1 MTERFNGQGING
13 IGYNYAEQ
21 VSRFR
26 LMDDVFM
33 TAYFNGNIPCTEH
46 VLRIILN
53 KPGLA
58 VTSVQVQRVLKN
70 LQGRSLILDIHSVDE
85 DGSEYDIEIQRGD
98 EGACPQ
104 RARYLSALLDSSV
117 AYPIGKYCEKLRENY
132 VIFITENDVLGYN
145 QPIYLIERHILGPD
159 GRPLG
164 SFNDGAHIVFVN
176 GARRHDQTELGR
188 LMHDFFCT
196 RAADMYSPL
205 LAERMR
211 QLKET
216 KEGERIMTSVVDE
229 IRDLQKYEI
238 AMKMLDDVDEGTLP
252 LANVARYTG
261 LPLNVIND
269 LAAQRAAAH

>member
-1 MTERFNGQGING
+1 M
-13 IGYNYAEQ
+13 
-21 VSRFR
+21 
-26 LMDDVFM
+26 
-33 TAYFNGNIPCTEH
+33 
-46 VLRIILN
+46 
-53 KPGLA
+53 
-58 VTSVQVQRVLKN
+58 
-70 LQGRSLILDIHSVDE
+70 
-85 DGSEYDIEIQRGD
+85 
-98 EGACPQ
+98 
-104 RARYLSALLDSSV
+104 
-117 AYPIGKYCEKLRENY
+117 
-132 VIFITENDVLGYN
+132 
-145 QPIYLIERHILGPD
+145 
-159 GRPLG
+159 
-164 SFNDGAHIVFVN
+164 N

-196 RAADMYSPL
+196 CAADMYSPL

-229 IRDLQKYEI
+229 IREMAMNQQACAI